1 MEPKDFT
8 DSQTRE
14 DAATAIEALGALL
27 LPLLQDEAQRH
38 EALRLLTALQW
49 RMGETALQL
58 LSIEDSLERINGRL
72 GQAGL

>member
-8 DSQTRE
+8 DSQTQ
-14 DAATAIEALGALL
+14 DDGAAAIEALGALL

-49 RMGETALQL
+49 RMGEAAVQL